1 MYIRQT
7 KVPTAIWAPRPN
19 FLYVFTH
26 IMWVIFGQRICWFMP
41 GLGSWLYWYF
51 AFEEDISRC
60 FKGKMGLNY
69 LPSPAIIQQFFWPIM
84 TLIICV
90 QTYKKFG
97 LVAKIG
103 VGTFVCLIYIQN
115 VNQKFKTQT
124 SQKIQFYLNELNI
137 YLMYYHDFCM
147 LRKLLFHWMLLGI
160 SQGY

>member
-1 MYIRQT
+1 MKIWTKCWSIPDTTAYLQT
-7 KVPTAIWAPRPN
+7 PSHFLFSLIPTGVVPTPIFATRPN

-26 IMWVIFGQRICWFMP
+26 IMRVIIGQKNCGFMS
-41 GLGSWLYWYF
+41 GLWSWLYWYF
-51 AFEEDISRC
+51 AFEYGIYRC
-60 FKGKMGLNY
+60 FKGNMGLNY
-69 LPSPAIIQQFFWPIM
+69 LQSPDINQQFFWPIM

-124 SQKIQFYLNELNI
+124 SQKIQFY
-137 YLMYYHDFCM
+137 
-147 LRKLLFHWMLLGI
+147 
-160 SQGY
+160 

>member
-1 MYIRQT
+1 
-7 KVPTAIWAPRPN
+7 
-19 FLYVFTH
+19 
-26 IMWVIFGQRICWFMP
+26 
-41 GLGSWLYWYF
+41 
-51 AFEEDISRC
+51 
-60 FKGKMGLNY
+60 MGLNY

-124 SQKIQFYLNELNI
+124 SQKIQFY
-137 YLMYYHDFCM
+137 
-147 LRKLLFHWMLLGI
+147 
-160 SQGY
+160 

>member
-7 KVPTAIWAPRPN
+7 KVPTQFFSTRPN

-26 IMWVIFGQRICWFMP
+26 IMRVIIGQKNCGFMS
-41 GLGSWLYWYF
+41 GLWSWLYWYF
-51 AFEEDISRC
+51 AFEYGIYRC
-60 FKGKMGLNY
+60 FKGNMGLNY
-69 LPSPAIIQQFFWPIM
+69 LQSPDINQQFFWPIM

-115 VNQKFKTQT
+115 VKLL
-124 SQKIQFYLNELNI
+124 YLI
-137 YLMYYHDFCM
+137 YLSRYHSIIIYYITTPTQIIYNSAEVFFW
-147 LRKLLFHWMLLGI
+147 LSPNFIL
-160 SQGY
+160 